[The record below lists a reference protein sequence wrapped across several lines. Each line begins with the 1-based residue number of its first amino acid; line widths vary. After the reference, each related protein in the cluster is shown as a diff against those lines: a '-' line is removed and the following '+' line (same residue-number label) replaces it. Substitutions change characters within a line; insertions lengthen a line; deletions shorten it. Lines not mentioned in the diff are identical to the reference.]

1 MQNAA
6 KFFSAKLQ
14 KRKTFIPKN
23 FRLFAIINEQKY
35 RLLQCVSSTEK
46 TPTLVVICYN
56 THLYRRTSC
65 LFAINNER
73 KYPPPPP
80 PKTPPLSQCDHP
92 PKNINFGCNL
102 LQHTSVPKNIL
113 SVCNQQRTKISPPHP
128 PPKTPPCHNVNH
140 PPKNIN
146 FGCNLLQHTSVPKK
160 IQSVCNPQRTK
171 ISPPPPPPPH
181 AKTINKTSLFLT
193 NIICRGNQQ
202 RT

>member
-1 MQNAA
+1 MEWFSLNNNNQLTNKQANKQTTTKTNKETKKQRSKEAKKERNNSNNKKKKKKKKKKKNNKNKNTNTNKNKNKHKNKNNSSSNSNSNSQKQGNAPPRGSCVLQENCVETQHMQNAA

-80 PKTPPLSQCDHP
+80 P
-92 PKNINFGCNL
+92 PK
-102 LQHTSVPKNIL
+102 
-113 SVCNQQRTKISPPHP
+113 P
-128 PPKTPPCHNVNH
+128 PPVTM
-140 PPKNIN
+140 
-146 FGCNLLQHTSVPKK
+146 
-160 IQSVCNPQRTK
+160 
-171 ISPPPPPPPH
+171 
-181 AKTINKTSLFLT
+181 
-193 NIICRGNQQ
+193 
-202 RT
+202 